1 MTTAAF
7 SGSFYLNMA
16 ITLAQKQTQVTNL
29 AEVLKGKQCVVFVE
43 FTKFK
48 VKDTNEFRRSLQNSG
63 ISYTVI
69 KKTLAK
75 RVMGE
80 MGFTGDHPE
89 LGGQVGIASSIDPI
103 AAAREVF
110 EFSKTHKDAVSIVG
124 GVYENTYLGKDA
136 MMAIATIPGRDVLYT
151 QLVSVLIAPVQK
163 FATALS
169 EIAKKQG

>member
-1 MTTAAF
+1 
-7 SGSFYLNMA
+7 MA
-16 ITLAQKQTQVTNL
+16 ITLATKQSQVANL
-29 AEVLKGKQCVVFVE
+29 ADIIKGKQCVVFVE
-43 FTKFK
+43 FGKFT
-48 VKDTNEFRRSLQNSG
+48 VKDTDAFRRALQQADVT
-63 ISYTVI
+63 YTVI

-75 RVMGE
+75 RVMTGMGYAGE
-80 MGFTGDHPE
+80 HPE
-89 LGGQVGIASSIDPI
+89 LAGQIGIATSNDPI

-110 EFSKTHKDAVSIVG
+110 NFTKEHAGVVSIVG

-163 FATALS
+163 FATALN